1 MKERLCKL
9 IDVKTIIT
17 LLLIGTVCVLAA
29 MQRVNI
35 PSEFFASIVTAIITY
50 YFTRKDKE

>member
-1 MKERLCKL
+1 MKEKLCKL

-17 LLLIGTVCVLAA
+17 LLLIGTVCALAA

-50 YFTRKDKE
+50 YFTRKE